1 LKRVLFVCIGNAC
14 RSPMAEGFANQ
25 YGSDVLSASSAGLAP
40 LQRIPLETVAAMG
53 EINVDVSRHVPRRYD
68 PFEAADCDLV
78 INMAGYKLPGPL
90 GKKVVEWQ
98 VKDPFQAS
106 AEAYRAVRDDLER
119 RVMRLILELRKQSR
133 K

>member
-1 LKRVLFVCIGNAC
+1 LKRILFVCIGNAC

-40 LQRIPLETVAAMG
+40 LQKIPLETVATMD
-53 EINVDVSRHVPRRYD
+53 EINIDVSRHVPRRYD
-68 PFEAADCDLV
+68 PFEAAGCDLV
-78 INMAGYKLPGPL
+78 INMAGYKLPGPP
-90 GKKVVEWQ
+90 GTQVVEWQ

-106 AEAYRAVRDDLER
+106 PAAYRAVRDELEQ

-133 K
+133 